1 MASEPIT
8 RPLPLHRAQ
17 RGNPVAVFSF
27 CIVGFCL
34 LPARMCL
41 CYASMSPYLSQ
52 VQPSVGVCSHA
63 LLLARNILRQCL
75 TLPALI

>member
-17 RGNPVAVFSF
+17 RGNPVAVLSF

-34 LPARMCL
+34 LPGRMFVLRERVTTC
-41 CYASMSPYLSQ
+41 CPKFS
-52 VQPSVGVCSHA
+52 
-63 LLLARNILRQCL
+63 LL
-75 TLPALI
+75 